1 MKKLYAGEL
10 ITFNKNTLEVNKSA
24 TNIFFDFLTMSN
36 KIDCAK
42 LEEMFGHFYIN
53 LHIFSLLVNKWF
65 NSHLETKYVLS
76 LLLTY
81 YENTTASPRGEII
94 KVYFRIQLATSI
106 LINVTIYI
114 LCRKMYIWTCKVHLH
129 VNV

>member
-1 MKKLYAGEL
+1 MLLCLLQTRMARSRFVHTCGKGRY
-10 ITFNKNTLEVNKSA
+10 KNRLKINYQNHIRSKQRCDEYFS
-24 TNIFFDFLTMSN
+24 DFLTMSN

-42 LEEMFGHFYIN
+42 LEEMFGHFDIN
-53 LHIFSLLVNKWF
+53 LHRFSLLVNIWF

-94 KVYFRIQLATSI
+94 RVYFCIQLVTNI
-106 LINVTIYI
+106 IINVTI
-114 LCRKMYIWTCKVHLH
+114 
-129 VNV
+129 

>member
-1 MKKLYAGEL
+1 
-10 ITFNKNTLEVNKSA
+10 
-24 TNIFFDFLTMSN
+24 MSN

-42 LEEMFGHFYIN
+42 LEEMFGHFYIT

-114 LCRKMYIWTCKVHLH
+114 YIMSKDVYLDVQRTFTCKCMNNALLM
-129 VNV
+129 NI